1 VVHEPVR
8 EAQIVG
14 KAAQQRHA
22 EMRVHVDQTRH
33 QGRLGHVD
41 KLLGRILG
49 ERLVFG
55 QHGDDA
61 TAAHDQ
67 RVIEQHAL
75 GRGGGVVAHRH
86 NVARGEDR
94 VGLLLGC
101 VGCDEG
107 GRSAIERWGERK
119 CRGNLFDFSKQMWR
133 AATTRC
139 AVKNETMQF
148 SKYAIIE

>member
-1 VVHEPVR
+1 MVHEPVR

-14 KAAQQRHA
+14 KAAQHTHA
-22 EMRVHVDQTRH
+22 EMRVHVDEAWH

-49 ERLVFG
+49 ERLVLG
-55 QHGDDA
+55 QHGNDA

-75 GRGGGVVAHRH
+75 GGSGCALAHRD

-94 VGLLLGC
+94 VGLLLGP

-107 GRSAIERWGERK
+107 RQSSDGNTEIEEVIYSIFKTNTR
-119 CRGNLFDFSKQMWR
+119 R
-133 AATTRC
+133 AE
-139 AVKNETMQF
+139 K
-148 SKYAIIE
+148 